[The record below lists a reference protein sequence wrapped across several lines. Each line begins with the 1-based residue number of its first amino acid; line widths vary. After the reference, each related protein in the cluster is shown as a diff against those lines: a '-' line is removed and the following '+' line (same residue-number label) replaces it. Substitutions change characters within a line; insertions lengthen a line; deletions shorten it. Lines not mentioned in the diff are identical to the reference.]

1 MKNTRNKKLLA
12 CFLTALV
19 LSANSLNVSAKLNE
33 VINNTR
39 FVLNLG
45 GNKCGERKRLNQLA
59 DDIGDFIKKNC
70 DKKTG
75 LFITNFSESKGD
87 YLNLCER
94 LYNELNWIYLHRACD
109 YDGSILKKNMD
120 KKQKIFGNEL
130 SVLEYYDNLKNKDR
144 IEFSKLSLWLKVV
157 SLAVI
162 GGNCSVWGGRITKT
176 VEKLARIGVI
186 E

>member
-45 GNKCGERKRLNQLA
+45 GNKCGERKRLNKLA
-59 DDIGDFIKKNC
+59 DDICDFIKKNC
-70 DKKTG
+70 DEENG

-87 YLNLCER
+87 YLNLCGR
-94 LYNELNWIYLHRACD
+94 LYDELNWIYLRRACD

-120 KKQKIFGNEL
+120 KKQTIFGNEL

-144 IEFSKLSLWLKVV
+144 IEFSGLSVWLRLVDMF
-157 SLAVI
+157 VI
-162 GGNCSVWGGRITKT
+162 GGNCSVWGGKITKA
-176 VEKLARIGVI
+176 VKKLAGIGVI
-186 E
+186 